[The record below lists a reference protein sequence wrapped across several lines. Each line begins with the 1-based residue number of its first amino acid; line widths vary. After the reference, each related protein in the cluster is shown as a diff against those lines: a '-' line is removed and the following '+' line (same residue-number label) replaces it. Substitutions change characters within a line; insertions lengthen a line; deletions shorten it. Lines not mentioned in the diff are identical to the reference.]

1 MSYFVDEP
9 RFTIEQIDLLQRLR
23 QSGMTRQEILHALET
38 LDRLDLQENEKFSRR
53 PGFSCYHGNN
63 VAASSSSIA
72 PATTQTRST
81 AVSPSPSNCC
91 DVSPCCVNHTEN
103 PGSERASVTNGAL
116 SPTYQNGV
124 SQRSYGDDTGE
135 EELDLEEKVEE
146 YMRRDS
152 NSVKEEIKVF
162 LTNRRIS
169 QAIVGQVTGIS
180 QSYISQW
187 LLQQGLEMS
196 EPKKRAFYLWYLLEK
211 TSPGNHNVID
221 THTQSCFVDLFP
233 LLQFVSSSEN
243 ITGHLKGMWH
253 DGLKNKLVCLS
264 PLHLFFWCSYKR
276 SLLRGGGLFFLDLLG
291 ATLNMRPMTATPK
304 EEPDWRLNI
313 SSVGGNFRLKRGS
326 RFTWR
331 KECLSVMESYFVENQ
346 YPDEAKREEIANACN
361 AVIQKPGAKLSE
373 FERVTALKVYNWFA
387 NRRKELKRR
396 ANIEAAMLENHGIE
410 VQSPSGQSNSDD
422 IEGPEFPDQ
431 VS

>member
-211 TSPGNHNVID
+211 TSPG
-221 THTQSCFVDLFP
+221 
-233 LLQFVSSSEN
+233 
-243 ITGHLKGMWH
+243 
-253 DGLKNKLVCLS
+253 
-264 PLHLFFWCSYKR
+264 
-276 SLLRGGGLFFLDLLG
+276 

-396 ANIEAAMLENHGIE
+396 ANIAAMLENHGIE

-431 VS
+431 DDIGSHGDLQQDSVPLATLSNCASALTNQRGETNAVSVNGQLQKD

>member
-169 QAIVGQVTGIS
+169 QAIVGQVTG
-180 QSYISQW
+180 
-187 LLQQGLEMS
+187 
-196 EPKKRAFYLWYLLEK
+196 
-211 TSPGNHNVID
+211 
-221 THTQSCFVDLFP
+221 
-233 LLQFVSSSEN
+233 
-243 ITGHLKGMWH
+243 
-253 DGLKNKLVCLS
+253 
-264 PLHLFFWCSYKR
+264 
-276 SLLRGGGLFFLDLLG
+276 

-431 VS
+431 DDIGSHGDLQQDSVPLATLSNCASALTNQRGETNAVSVNGQLQKD